1 MAIKGLDVFGAWF
14 AGHRDKYVLI
24 GGAAAQSIMAADGLE
39 FRATK
44 DLDVVLVVEALT
56 PEFGELFWEFV
67 RAGGYV
73 VRETGDTG
81 RPTFYRFT
89 RPADDTFPVMVEL
102 FAREPDLLKP
112 IQDGHLTPIPF
123 DEAVSSLSAILLDG
137 AYYDFIIEG
146 RREVAGVPMI
156 AEDRLIPLK
165 ALAWLELSSRREA
178 GEEIDSRNVRKHLN
192 DVLRLSGLLT
202 EDSVI
207 HVSGKIAEDM
217 RRFLVVAV
225 DTDVDLKAL
234 GFNRA
239 SLPELLRRIATAFGL
254 EPKTTDEDHGGADST
269 PQAA

>member
-1 MAIKGLDVFGAWF
+1 MAVKGLDVFGTWF
-14 AGHRDKYVLI
+14 AEHRDKYVLI

-56 PEFGELFWEFV
+56 PQFGELFWDFV

-73 VRETGDTG
+73 LWETGDTG

-89 RPADDTFPVMVEL
+89 KPADDTFPVMVEL
-102 FAREPDLLKP
+102 FARKPDLLKP
-112 IQDGHLTPIPF
+112 IEDGHLTPIPF
-123 DEAVSSLSAILLDG
+123 DEAVSSLSAILLDD

-146 RREVAGVPMI
+146 RREVDGVPMI

-178 GEEIDSRNVRKHLN
+178 GEQIDSRNVRKHLY

-202 EDSVI
+202 EDSAIAVAGR
-207 HVSGKIAEDM
+207 VAEDM
-217 RRFLVVAV
+217 RRFLAAAI
-225 DTDVDLKAL
+225 DADVNLKAL
-234 GFNRA
+234 GFNRT
-239 SLPELLRRIATAFGL
+239 SLPELLGRIATAFGL
-254 EPKTTDEDHGGADST
+254 EPKAAGDDFAGGSPT
-269 PQAA
+269 PQLV